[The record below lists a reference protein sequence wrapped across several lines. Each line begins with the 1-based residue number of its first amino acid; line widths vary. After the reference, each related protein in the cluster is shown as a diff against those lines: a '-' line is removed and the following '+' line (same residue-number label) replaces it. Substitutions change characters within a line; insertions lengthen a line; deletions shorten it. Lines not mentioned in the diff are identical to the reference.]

1 MNERESIN
9 RNREGEKTMTN
20 TQTTAERKIALAV
33 FEAREML
40 YEIDRGLEP
49 MDAGSL
55 DRVIAVLQEAKR

>member
-1 MNERESIN
+1 M
-9 RNREGEKTMTN
+9 MTN